1 MSKKRGFTLTEV
13 LVVIALTTLIMTM
26 IGTAFVFVGT
36 SSGNL
41 IDKSEQLTQTQS
53 IEMALRSLLDS
64 KKNDKAYI
72 KNFKGN
78 TTDVKFD
85 HNTKTLTVGNTE
97 FKDTGL
103 DGFRIYEKTETNEET
118 GRKVTF
124 VRCELIYDNNT
135 IYDFILGLY
144 VTTTTTP

>member
-53 IEMALRSLLDS
+53 IETYLRSLIAKGTDINSLITNYTESDKIKLD
-64 KKNDKAYI
+64 D
-72 KNFKGN
+72 KGN
-78 TTDVKFD
+78 LVVNGKI
-85 HNTKTLTVGNTE
+85 E

-103 DGFRIYEKTETNEET
+103 ESIKIEKYDND
-118 GRKVTF
+118 KF
-124 VRCELIYDNNT
+124 VRCELKYKDT
-135 IYDFILGLY
+135 SYDFILGLY
-144 VTTTTTP
+144 VTTTP